1 MNCEA
6 IGNFPVLNS
15 CQIIRKTNDQP
26 ELELNILI
34 ENLSSS
40 CNWQLKTEN
49 NKIYNGVCE
58 PDSQGKCNLNLKSMT

>member
-49 NKIYNGVCE
+49 NKIYNGKLQTE
-58 PDSQGKCNLNLKSMT
+58 INNFALRILLG